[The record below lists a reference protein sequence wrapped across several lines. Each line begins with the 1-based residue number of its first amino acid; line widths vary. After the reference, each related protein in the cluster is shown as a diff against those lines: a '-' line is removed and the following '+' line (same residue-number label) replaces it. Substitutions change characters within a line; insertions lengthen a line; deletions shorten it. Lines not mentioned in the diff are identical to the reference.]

1 MDIKK
6 RIQAERAKAERQ
18 YNQEQTEYYFGKLV
32 GLTIASSILAGV
44 ECEVADL
51 IDSLD
56 GEITA

>member
-18 YNQEQTEYYFGKLV
+18 YNQEQTEYFFGKLV
-32 GLTIASSILAGV
+32 DLTIASSILAGV